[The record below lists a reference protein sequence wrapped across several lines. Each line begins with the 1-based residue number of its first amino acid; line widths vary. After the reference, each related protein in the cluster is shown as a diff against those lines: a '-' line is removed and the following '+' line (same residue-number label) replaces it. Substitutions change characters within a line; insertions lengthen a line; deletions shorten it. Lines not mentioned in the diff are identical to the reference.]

1 MKNRKLLD
9 SLGTTLLA
17 LPIAI
22 SLALA
27 PVVSA
32 QTYAPPPPA
41 GAQAQAAF
49 SQQDL
54 DQMLAPIAL
63 YPDSL
68 LSQILMAATYPLEVA
83 QAARWSR
90 ANPGWQGDEAV
101 RAVEQK
107 DWDPSVKSL
116 VAFPQILA
124 MMDEKP
130 EWTERLGDAFLA
142 QESQVMDSVQHLRQ
156 RAYAEGQLRSNDRI
170 RVVSQGPAIV
180 IVPADPEVVYVPYY
194 DPTVV
199 YGNWWWPEPP
209 VYWAPWRG
217 YHPPRQG
224 VFFSW
229 GTGIPVASGFFFGA
243 FDWPRRYAR
252 VVNVHPYYYNRTVVI
267 NRQVNVHDNT
277 VARNVHTAPG
287 VWQHDPAHRRGAPYR
302 GTGVRASF
310 AADGA
315 QIHPRAAQ
323 PAAQPQA
330 RAIDNNRNTVRES
343 RARVDEHTAEATRRA
358 GIRQETRPENR
369 SDDRRRQEVAA
380 RIEHRNED
388 TRRREA
394 SARVENRARPP
405 EIRREAPPAVR
416 AALPTTQPRVE
427 QHAVR
432 PVPKPVPQPRT
443 ESAVRPAPPHTE
455 APRVRAPQ
463 DAAQARESRPAGG
476 HGPRRGGDEQ
486 RRGGREREG

>member
-1 MKNRKLLD
+1 MNNRKLPG

-27 PVVSA
+27 PAVSA
-32 QTYAPPPPA
+32 QPYSPPPSA

-49 SQQDL
+49 SQQAL

-90 ANPGWQGDEAV
+90 ANPGLQGDEAV
-101 RAVEQK
+101 RAVERK

-116 VAFPQILA
+116 AAFPQILA
-124 MMDEKP
+124 MMDDKP

-156 RAYAEGQLRSNDRI
+156 RAYAEGRLRSNERI
-170 RVVSQGPAIV
+170 RVVPQGPAIV
-180 IVPADPEVVYVPYY
+180 IVPANPEIVYVPYY
-194 DPTVV
+194 DPMVV

-217 YHPPRQG
+217 YHAPRQG

-267 NRQVNVHDNT
+267 NHVHNHT
-277 VARNVHTAPG
+277 VVRRAHAAPG
-287 VWQHDPAHRRGAPYR
+287 GWQHDPAHRRGAPYR
-302 GTGVRASF
+302 GTGARASF
-310 AADGA
+310 AAESA
-315 QIHPRAAQ
+315 QMNLRPAP

-330 RAIDNNRNTVRES
+330 RAMDHNRYTVREAG
-343 RARVDEHTAEATRRA
+343 ARVDEHAAEAARRA
-358 GIRQETRPENR
+358 GIRQETRHENR
-369 SDDRRRQEVAA
+369 DDRRRQDVAA

-388 TRRREA
+388 TRR
-394 SARVENRARPP
+394 S
-405 EIRREAPPAVR
+405 EAPPTVR
-416 AALPTTQPRVE
+416 ARLPASPPRAE
-427 QHAVR
+427 QQAAR
-432 PVPKPVPQPRT
+432 PVPPQPRA
-443 ESAVRPAPPHTE
+443 ESAAHTAPPHTE
-455 APRVRAPQ
+455 APRMHAPQ
-463 DAAQARESRPAGG
+463 EAAPARESRPAGG
-476 HGPRRGGDEQ
+476 P
-486 RRGGREREG
+486 RRGGREREN